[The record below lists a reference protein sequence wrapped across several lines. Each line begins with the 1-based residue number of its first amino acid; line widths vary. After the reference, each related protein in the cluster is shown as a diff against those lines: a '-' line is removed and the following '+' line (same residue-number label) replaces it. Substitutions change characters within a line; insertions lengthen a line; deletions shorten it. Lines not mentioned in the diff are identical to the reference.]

1 MRIKRSLKVVAL
13 VLAVLV
19 SFPSAAL
26 AALPSNT
33 IVFGT
38 KAYDL
43 SLLDDASVANEILAA
58 FVANGNLFAY
68 KMPAGNFIDP
78 NDQAIDP
85 ATLPAVTYVDA
96 AKVSTNYQ
104 AGDGDVV
111 PTAVTLTG
119 VTATMSVQ
127 AEQTAQI
134 TATAVPADATV
145 TYASSD
151 ETKATVSSTGLVTGV
166 AAGTATITVTAAKS
180 DMISAT
186 GTVAVTVTAIPIV
199 AVTVGSPTMSLAVG
213 ATGTIVATPTPSDAT
228 VTFASLTPAVAT
240 VHETTGVVTAVAVGT
255 ATINVTAAKTD
266 YTTGT
271 ATVDVTVTDI
281 VAPAIAEAEF
291 VDYQTLKVTFTE
303 EVVESEAGL
312 VVTSNDVEVDAVLA
326 DDGMSLTIVDEDGFA
341 AADYTVVV
349 NGLEDL
355 AGNAMEADTTT
366 PVVTKNASYIA
377 KFEIETTTIPVGT
390 EADVEFYYTTE
401 DQYGEPFTTADE
413 LADFVDAFSA
423 TARVGGFPLPGVTV
437 GTGDDAGKITLG
449 ADAALK
455 EGAVVTATLKNT
467 VEDVVVATLVH
478 ELTVVDEIAEATYIK
493 SLEVDPDA
501 DLVANETV
509 VDITI
514 EVLDQFFRPMLTP
527 NIRWETSDKT
537 VVAFNADNDWTVTD
551 TDTGKVQVDFLKDG
565 SATITA
571 YLVDNI
577 AVSESIDLNIGAT
590 RLAVITMPAFADPTG
605 YNHEEIESGKLT
617 YTTGAI
623 LTPDM
628 LKFEITGVPEDAT
641 EDDISITAGY
651 DKDNDI
657 ILTVVTSEA
666 GTYKFKAFVGDD
678 EDAIVSEEVTVTTTI
693 NPEVASIDAI
703 EFAENELTVGGIVEK
718 DLVFRNEH
726 GEAVYVA
733 TDDLVLAFLADK
745 VEVEVLDTIEGNVV
759 GLKFTGLVVGNWTVT
774 LSTGDVVKEIA
785 VPVVEA
791 AAVESISIA
800 ATVTVIKADV
810 YDDVEDETIFFH
822 DGQAYKIM
830 PVVFYNQYGNP
841 MDVSDAVLDEIG
853 DNLLFVELKAV
864 EGGYAEAGDD
874 ADIVV
879 AIGVHATVDAGE
891 EETFI
896 LEVDELDS
904 ADVTVTVLDAREAD
918 SIEIDEFATSLLL
931 EAVVTINVP
940 GDIAVLDQYGVSFVP
955 TLVEGEGDYQ
965 VLAAS
970 TDEEVIEV
978 GYTGAIGE
986 TDITL
991 TAVNS
996 GNAKVTVSLVRV
1008 TSAEPEVIDSAEY
1021 DMTGS
1026 SQDEIARLEISAPFD
1041 MLILGGDDTVYV
1053 EDRTEVTLVV
1063 KAYDEDD
1070 KEIAVSLADFDWF
1083 TSDVAKATVD
1093 NGVVTAAADG
1103 EATIKAVSLGGAQAT
1118 IVITVSNEMVLAS
1131 VAFADDTPNEVAVED
1146 TIELAD
1152 DVRFFDKNGYEILPT
1167 DVVLDNFVAN
1177 DIAYRWTSTNEAV
1190 ASVDADGSVTGV
1202 AVGTATIRVMLQDSV
1217 DGDLGIYATIKISVT
1232 E

>member
-78 NDQAIDP
+78 NAQAIDP

-119 VTATMSVQ
+119 VTATNGTITPTFEAAVTG
-127 AEQTAQI
+127 ATLADFTV
-134 TATAVPADATV
+134 TATKDGTAYTLAGLTFDAATNTFTFTAVAAGEATQSLVITVAAAATSTKVSGTATV
-145 TYASSD
+145 T
-151 ETKATVSSTGLVTGV
+151 
-166 AAGTATITVTAAKS
+166 
-180 DMISAT
+180 
-186 GTVAVTVTAIPIV
+186 VTVTA
-199 AVTVGSPTMSLAVG
+199 
-213 ATGTIVATPTPSDAT
+213 
-228 VTFASLTPAVAT
+228 
-240 VHETTGVVTAVAVGT
+240 
-255 ATINVTAAKTD
+255 
-266 YTTGT
+266 
-271 ATVDVTVTDI
+271 TDI
-281 VAPAIAEAEF
+281 VAPAIAEDASEF

-341 AADYTVVV
+341 AGVYTVVV

-355 AGNAMEADTTT
+355 AGNAMAEDAT
-366 PVVTKNASYIA
+366 VEVTKDVSYIA
-377 KFEIETTTIPVGT
+377 EFEIETTTIPDDTAG
-390 EADVEFYYTTE
+390 DVVFYYTAE

-437 GTGDDAGKITLG
+437 GTDVDAGKITLG
-449 ADAALK
+449 ADEALK

-478 ELTVVDEIAEATYIK
+478 ELTVVGEPAEATYIK
-493 SLEVDPDA
+493 SLEVDPEA
-501 DLVANETV
+501 VLVADETMV
-509 VDITI
+509 EITI
-514 EVLDQFFRPMLTP
+514 EVLDQFFRPMDAP
-527 NIRWETSDKT
+527 SVRWETSDKT
-537 VVAFNADNDWTVTD
+537 VVAFTGDPNTVHD
-551 TDTGKVQVDFLKDG
+551 GGLVVEVDFLKAG

-577 AVSESIDLNIGAT
+577 AVSESIALNIGAT
-590 RLAVITMPAFADPTG
+590 RLAGITVPAFAEPAG
-605 YNHEEIESGKLT
+605 YNHEEIQSDPVD
-617 YTTGAI
+617 YTEGAI

-628 LKFEITGVPEDAT
+628 LKFDITGMPEDAT
-641 EDDISITAGY
+641 EGDINITADYDDDDIV
-651 DKDNDI
+651 
-657 ILTVVTSEA
+657 LTVVTAVA

-678 EDAIVSEEVTVTTTI
+678 EDAIVSEEVTVVTTI
-693 NPEVASIDAI
+693 NPEVAAIDDI
-703 EFAENELTVGGIVEK
+703 VFAENELTVGGIVGK

-726 GEAVYVA
+726 GEAVDVA
-733 TDDLVLAFLADK
+733 TVDLVLAFLADK
-745 VEVEVLDTIEGNVV
+745 VAVVKVLDTEDVNVV
-759 GLKFTGLVVGNWTVT
+759 GLGFTGLVVGNWTVT

-810 YDDVEDETIFFH
+810 YDDVEDETIFF
-822 DGQAYKIM
+822 DGDQAYKIM
-830 PVVFYNQYGNP
+830 PVVFYNQYGNA
-841 MDVSDAVLDEIG
+841 MDVNDDDLVETPVG
-853 DNLLFVELKAV
+853 VNLEFVELMDDG
-864 EGGYAEAGDD
+864 EGGYAVAGGD
-874 ADIVV
+874 VV
-879 AIGVHATVDAGE
+879 AIGVHATGDAGE

-904 ADVTVTVLDAREAD
+904 AEVTVTVLDAREANG
-918 SIEIDEFATSLLL
+918 IEIDEFATSLLL
-931 EAVVTINVP
+931 DAEVTIEVIDNI
-940 GDIAVLDQYGVSFVP
+940 DVLDQYGVPFVL
-955 TLVEGEGDYQ
+955 TDKLGADVGDYQ
-965 VLAAS
+965 VLADS
-970 TDEEVIEV
+970 TDEDVIGVTYAAVE
-978 GYTGAIGE
+978 GQS
-986 TDITL
+986 DITL
-991 TAVNS
+991 TAVGS
-996 GNAKVTVSLVRV
+996 GSATVTISLYRV
-1008 TSAEPEVIDSAEY
+1008 GDEENVLIDSAEY
-1021 DMTGS
+1021 LMTGS

-1041 MLILGGDDTVYV
+1041 VLILGGNDTVYV
-1053 EDRTEVTLVV
+1053 EDRTTVTLVV
-1063 KAYDEDD
+1063 KAYDKDD
-1070 KEIAVSLADFDWF
+1070 KEIAVSLEDFDWS
-1083 TSDVAKATVD
+1083 TSDVTKATVVD
-1093 NGVVTAAADG
+1093 GVVTAVADAADG
-1103 EATIKAVSLGGAQAT
+1103 EATIKAVSLGGTEAT
-1118 IVITVSNEMVLAS
+1118 IVITVSDEMALAS
-1131 VAFADDTPNEVAVED
+1131 VAFADDTPNEVEEVS
-1146 TIELAD
+1146 TIELMKAD
-1152 DVRFFDKNGYEILPT
+1152 IGGEYLYLRFFDENGYEILR
-1167 DVVLDNFVAN
+1167 DDAVLNANFGVIA
-1177 DIAYRWTSTNEAV
+1177 IAYRWTSTNEAV
-1190 ASVDADGSVTGV
+1190 ASVDAGTGVVTGA
-1202 AVGTATIRVMLQDSV
+1202 AVGTATIRVMLQD
-1217 DGDLGIYATIKISVT
+1217 GGTDLGIYATIKISVT